1 MRFWHYFIRGLIIL
15 PLFWNQ
21 MLRLYFDRFD
31 KDFNDKLE
39 TICVHFKSGRN
50 LTLFFDCVHQF
61 RANTERPWCSPA
73 PWHWGCPWSLAPCR
87 STRRRRCQFQVSVIA
102 ACSRKHRHLGQH
114 DVEARNGRRSHL
126 GHVWFE
132 AWTTCL
138 AKSVVCKLPENL
150 MKSAWPG
157 KLENGLF
164 GWKHV
169 PEKVKNRKLSN
180 LHLIDFVIHF
190 DCTIKW

>member
-1 MRFWHYFIRGLIIL
+1 MRFCPYFIRGLIIL

-21 MLRLYFDRFD
+21 MFSLYFDRFD

-87 STRRRRCQFQVSVIA
+87 STRRIRCQFQVSVIA
-102 ACSRKHRHLGQH
+102 ARSRRHRHLGQH

-138 AKSVVCKLPENL
+138 TKVLSGSGLKIWCDLPDQANL
-150 MKSAWPG
+150 RMVYLVES
-157 KLENGLF
+157 LCL
-164 GWKHV
+164 
-169 PEKVKNRKLSN
+169 RKLIVEN
-180 LHLIDFVIHF
+180 FLTYI
-190 DCTIKW
+190 

>member
-1 MRFWHYFIRGLIIL
+1 MRFCPYFIRGLIIL

-21 MLRLYFDRFD
+21 MFRLYFDRFD
-31 KDFNDKLE
+31 KDFNNKLE

-50 LTLFFDCVHQF
+50 LTLFWPCQPIQSEHREAMVQPGPMTLGLPLIPSNLSLH
-61 RANTERPWCSPA
+61 SPEKTSIS
-73 PWHWGCPWSLAPCR
+73 SL
-87 STRRRRCQFQVSVIA
+87 SDL
-102 ACSRKHRHLGQH
+102 ACSWRHRHLGQH
-114 DVEARNGRRSHL
+114 DVEAWNGRRRNYL
-126 GHVWFE
+126 GPVWFE

-164 GWKHV
+164 WL
-169 PEKVKNRKLSN
+169 EACAWES
-180 LHLIDFVIHF
+180 
-190 DCTIKW
+190 